1 MSLHSSMSY
10 EAQQKRIDRDQTG
23 EAVQTPYVIDRTA
36 EVLASLQAWHAEN
49 DKPAGLP
56 MDAVLD
62 ALNELANMT
71 AEEEALLNQIILDEE
86 AGL

>member
-1 MSLHSSMSY
+1 MNNHYRGTSRLGRMNVDARFVGWLSIEQEQRIQAESAAIVARSL
-10 EAQQKRIDRDQTG
+10 
-23 EAVQTPYVIDRTA
+23 A
-36 EVLASLQAWHAEN
+36 EWQ
-49 DKPAGLP
+49 KPAGLP